1 MKFAFL
7 LFRYFP
13 QSGLARDALAIAER
27 LAARGHQVDFI
38 AGDWQ
43 GKQPAGKQPAGERP
57 AGIGVTVIGRRG
69 WSNHRR
75 DADYVARAPAHAS
88 GCDARVGFNRM
99 PGLDVYYAADPC
111 LAATLARRPAW
122 HCLTP
127 RNRARLGF
135 ERAVFGAGSPTQ
147 SLLLSPQQPR
157 ELAAHYATPTERW
170 TLLPPGIARDR
181 CRPEDADER
190 RAAARSALGIAP
202 EARLLLAL
210 GSQFHT
216 KGVDRTVRALAALP
230 PALRQRTWLAV
241 AGQGKAAPLL
251 ALARRLGVAERLL
264 MLGARDDVPALLLA
278 ADLLVHPARTE
289 NTGQAI
295 LEAIVAG
302 LPVLASGVCGFAPH
316 VERARAGRVL
326 PEPFEQS
333 HLTAELAAMLV
344 PAQLAAWSASGVAY
358 GRAED
363 LYGGLDHA
371 AAVIE
376 RWTAERSGGPQR

>member
-13 QSGLARDALAIAER
+13 QSGLARDALGIAER
-27 LAARGHQVDFI
+27 LVARGHRVELI

-43 GKQPAGKQPAGERP
+43 GKQP

-75 DADYVARAPAHAS
+75 DADYAARAPAHAV
-88 GCDARVGFNRM
+88 GCDAQVGFNRM
-99 PGLDVYYAADPC
+99 PGLDIYYAADPC
-111 LAATLARRPAW
+111 LAAALARRPAW
-122 HCLTP
+122 HRLTP

-135 ERAVFGAGSPTQ
+135 ERAVFGAGSPTR

-157 ELAAHYATPTERW
+157 DLAAHYATPAGRW

-181 CRPEDADER
+181 CRPADADAQR
-190 RAAARSALGIAP
+190 SAAREALGVAP
-202 EARLLLAL
+202 EAWLLLAL
-210 GSQFHT
+210 GSQFRT

-241 AGQGKAAPLL
+241 AGEGKAAALL

-264 MLGARDDVPALLLA
+264 LLGARDDVPRLLLA
-278 ADLLVHPARTE
+278 ADLLVHPARSE

-295 LEAIVAG
+295 LEAIIAG
-302 LPVLASGVCGFAPH
+302 LPVLAGGVCGFAPH

-326 PEPFEQS
+326 REPFEQDS
-333 HLTAELAAMLV
+333 LATALAAMLM
-344 PAQLAAWSASGVAY
+344 PARLAEWSANGVAY

-371 AAVIE
+371 ATVIE
-376 RWTAERSGGPQR
+376 RWAQERAGGPQR

>member
-13 QSGLARDALAIAER
+13 QSGLARDALGIAER
-27 LAARGHQVDFI
+27 LAARGHRVDFI
-38 AGDWQ
+38 AGDWH
-43 GKQPAGKQPAGERP
+43 GERP

-75 DADYVARAPAHAS
+75 DADYAGRAPAHAS

-99 PGLDVYYAADPC
+99 PGLDIYYAADAC
-111 LAATLARRPAW
+111 FAAALARRPAW
-122 HCLTP
+122 HRLTP

-135 ERAVFGAGSPTQ
+135 ERAVFGAGSPTR

-157 ELAAHYATPTERW
+157 DLAAHYAIPAERW
-170 TLLPPGIARDR
+170 VLLPPGIARDR
-181 CRPEDADER
+181 CRPADADR
-190 RAAARSALGIAP
+190 RRKATREALGVAP
-202 EARLLLAL
+202 KAWLLLAL
-210 GSQFHT
+210 GSQFDT
-216 KGVDRTVRALAALP
+216 KGVDRAVRALATLP

-241 AGQGKAAPLL
+241 AGQGKTAPLL

-264 MLGARDDVPALLLA
+264 LLGARDDVPQLLLA

-289 NTGQAI
+289 NTGQVI

-316 VERARAGRVL
+316 IERAGAGRVL

-333 HLTAELAAMLV
+333 RLAADLAAMLV
-344 PAQLAAWSASGVAY
+344 PAQLAAWSANGAAY

-371 AAVIE
+371 ATVIE
-376 RWTAERSGGPQR
+376 RWAAERVGSAQR

>member
-13 QSGLARDALAIAER
+13 QSGLARDALGIAER
-27 LAARGHQVDFI
+27 LVARGHRVDFI

-43 GKQPAGKQPAGERP
+43 GARP
-57 AGIGVTVIGRRG
+57 AGIGVAVIGRRG

-75 DADYVARAPAHAS
+75 DADFAGRAPAHAA

-99 PGLDVYYAADPC
+99 PGLDIYYAADSC
-111 LAATLARRPAW
+111 LAAALARRQAW
-122 HCLTP
+122 HRLTP

-135 ERAVFGAGSPTQ
+135 ERAVFGAGSATR

-157 ELAAHYATPTERW
+157 DLAIHYATPAKRW

-181 CRPEDADER
+181 RRPADADPLREAT
-190 RAAARSALGIAP
+190 RAALGIGS
-202 EARLLLAL
+202 EAWLLLAL
-210 GSQFHT
+210 GSQFRT

-230 PALRQRTWLAV
+230 PALRQRTWLVV

-251 ALARRLGVAERLL
+251 ALARRLGVADRLL
-264 MLGARDDVPALLLA
+264 MLGARDDVPRLLLA

-316 VERARAGRVL
+316 IERARAGRVL
-326 PEPFEQS
+326 PEPFEQK
-333 HLTAELAAMLV
+333 HLAAELAAMLV
-344 PAQLAAWSASGVAY
+344 PAPLAAWSTSGVTY
-358 GRAED
+358 GRAEK
-363 LYGGLDHA
+363 LYDGLDEA
-371 AAVIE
+371 ATVIE
-376 RWTAERSGGPQR
+376 RWTQERPGRPQR

>member
-13 QSGLARDALAIAER
+13 QSGLARDALGIAER
-27 LAARGHQVDFI
+27 LAARGHRVEFI

-43 GKQPAGKQPAGERP
+43 GEPP

-75 DADYVARAPAHAS
+75 DADFAGRAPAHAS

-99 PGLDVYYAADPC
+99 PGLDIYHAADPC
-111 LAATLARRPAW
+111 LAAALARRPAW
-122 HCLTP
+122 HRLTP
-127 RNRARLGF
+127 RNRARLRF
-135 ERAVFGAGSPTQ
+135 ERAVFGAGTATR

-157 ELAAHYATPTERW
+157 DLAAHYATPVERW
-170 TLLPPGIARDR
+170 TLLPPGIGRDR
-181 CRPEDADER
+181 CRPADADQR
-190 RAAARSALGIAP
+190 RAAARGALGIAP
-202 EARLLLAL
+202 EAWLLLAL
-210 GSQFHT
+210 GSQFRT

-264 MLGARDDVPALLLA
+264 MLGACDDVPRLLLA

-316 VERARAGRVL
+316 VERARAGRLL
-326 PEPFEQS
+326 PEPFEQGR
-333 HLTAELAAMLV
+333 LVAELAAMLV
-344 PAQLAAWSASGVAY
+344 PAQLAAWSANGAAY

-371 AAVIE
+371 ATVIE
-376 RWTAERSGGPQR
+376 RWTAERAGGPQR

>member
-27 LAARGHQVDFI
+27 LTAGGHRVDFI

-43 GKQPAGKQPAGERP
+43 GERP
-57 AGIGVTVIGRRG
+57 VGIGVTVIGRRG

-75 DADYVARAPAHAS
+75 DADYAGRAPAHAA

-99 PGLDVYYAADPC
+99 PGLDIYYAADPC
-111 LAATLARRPAW
+111 LAAALARRPAW
-122 HCLTP
+122 HRLTP

-135 ERAVFGAGSPTQ
+135 EQAVFGAGSATR

-157 ELAAHYATPTERW
+157 DLAAHYATPAERW

-181 CRPEDADER
+181 RRPADADQR
-190 RAAARSALGIAP
+190 RAAARAALGLAP
-202 EARLLLAL
+202 EAWLLLAL
-210 GSQFHT
+210 GSQFRT

-241 AGQGKAAPLL
+241 AGQGKAASLL
-251 ALARRLGVAERLL
+251 ALARRLDVAERLL
-264 MLGARDDVPALLLA
+264 MLGARDDVPQLLLA

-316 VERARAGRVL
+316 IERAGAGRVL
-326 PEPFEQS
+326 PEPFEQAPFA
-333 HLTAELAAMLV
+333 AELAAMLV
-344 PAQLAAWSASGVAY
+344 PATLAGWSANGIDY

-363 LYGGLDHA
+363 LYGGLDEA
-371 AAVIE
+371 ATVIE
-376 RWTAERSGGPQR
+376 RWTQERRSGPQR